1 MEKKYSNEDFA
12 NFIVEK
18 VSNLSDANNPVYPY
32 MVFCDCIDEFEDKT
46 YLDHGDRCKILAMA
60 FDLMDQL
67 VCDGYFKEEKVVYY
81 PVKKMENFSVSRVT
95 EDGNLFVFET
105 EANNEEEKENI

>member
-46 YLDHGDRCKILAMA
+46 YLENCIFTDL
-60 FDLMDQL
+60 FDIIIY
-67 VCDGYFKEEKVVYY
+67 GYYGVFDNLNWSLYEKLWAEYS
-81 PVKKMENFSVSRVT
+81 KNCFMELIKNT
-95 EDGNLFVFET
+95 
-105 EANNEEEKENI
+105 